1 MAEPSVSTRALL
13 SLSSSFT
20 HKRPS
25 HEKAGL
31 WFSRKP
37 VLRSHKNPSRLYE
50 WNILALRALQ
60 SVPPSYCEVT
70 RRFRPHNVLRTLSQ
84 FSPRSKLGYYGVLH
98 ACHTRRNLLRSEAGS
113 MHGIA
118 ADNVTWGR
126 SDGNAPINFVSSA
139 PRATPTTACTDEG
152 QLCLRAMIKR
162 ALMTAGDA
170 SMDHGE

>member
-50 WNILALRALQ
+50 WNWRSGLYSLSPRPTARLHVASDPIMCFELCPSLAPGLNSGIMACCMHATQEEICYVRRQAACMALQ
-60 SVPPSYCEVT
+60 LTMLHEGVVTAMHRSTLYRRRRVP
-70 RRFRPHNVLRTLSQ
+70 RPPQ
-84 FSPRSKLGYYGVLH
+84 H
-98 ACHTRRNLLRSEAGS
+98 APMRVNC
-113 MHGIA
+113 
-118 ADNVTWGR
+118 
-126 SDGNAPINFVSSA
+126 
-139 PRATPTTACTDEG
+139 ACV
-152 QLCLRAMIKR
+152 RW
-162 ALMTAGDA
+162 
-170 SMDHGE
+170 